1 MTTSTTAKKDK
12 VAKVETPAPVVQET
26 PKTEAAADVAFAPMD
41 ASASGVFKT
50 ISGITV
56 KRH

>member
-1 MTTSTTAKKDK
+1 MTTSTTSKKDK
-12 VAKVETPAPVVQET
+12 VAKVETQAPVVKET
-26 PKTEAAADVAFAPMD
+26 PKTEVATEVAFAPMD

>member
-1 MTTSTTAKKDK
+1 MTTSTTSKKDK
-12 VAKVETPAPVVQET
+12 AAKVETQAPVVQET
-26 PKTEAAADVAFAPMD
+26 PKTEAAADVDFAPMD
-41 ASASGVFKT
+41 ASAAGVFKT